1 MGVDDEDD
9 ENEEMPF
16 TVHLAQLR
24 NGQPVLQ
31 RIEKFE
37 PFRGRKITVNQ
48 MGCITI
54 IYNYSQLFPR
64 SSMVLVCQEKL
75 CLNEVHG
82 AYWFLGIVFF
92 VLIVFEVPLRRRL

>member
-48 MGCITI
+48 MGRITI
-54 IYNYSQLFPR
+54 IPAILDGARLPGETVSQ
-64 SSMVLVCQEKL
+64 
-75 CLNEVHG
+75 
-82 AYWFLGIVFF
+82 
-92 VLIVFEVPLRRRL
+92 

>member
-54 IYNYSQLFPR
+54 IYNYSLDPR
-64 SSMVLVCQEKL
+64 WCSFARRNCVSMRCTERI
-75 CLNEVHG
+75 G
-82 AYWFLGIVFF
+82 SWAS
-92 VLIVFEVPLRRRL
+92 